1 MSLDTQVALARPPRG
16 ESSHLSR
23 AARQVVPP
31 FLQKLYEIVNDPAN
45 EELIKWSENGDSFYV
60 LNHEKFAREVLGR
73 WFKHQKFASF
83 VRQLNMYG
91 FHKIP
96 HLQQGVLKSDSD
108 TEPWHFEHPNFHRG
122 QPDLLC
128 LIQRKKQ
135 PTHGQPDDPAIDMH
149 DPANSPNPLTNV
161 TPGHLMDINS
171 IVNGVA
177 AIKRHQQAISA
188 DLSTLKQSNDAL
200 WKEAVAARQRH
211 AKHQDTINRILK
223 FLAGVFGHTDDGPH
237 SPDGSHTPPQV
248 TPRIRQRLMIGDI
261 RRSPLKG
268 KSVDIMEVEDDEVEN
283 RRINRGPSPFSDR
296 YASIETPDATVT
308 TPSGLESIAPSEAF
322 SPASDVHSDKSSPPI
337 RPSQVLSRSN
347 SATSASRLT
356 NVSTPLT
363 NGSTPNPVQTTPASA
378 PPPANVDAMWQA
390 AIQHMMSSPGQFQR
404 LMQAFA
410 NQQSIANLPGN
421 LPTDPNL
428 SNTHASAIAAYEPNA
443 NDYSR
448 WFTPSA
454 PSTSSATMSQPLLAP
469 AHSDENNPLQLLLD
483 ESNRLQKSYRD
494 ATEIDADMDMLQSSI
509 NSLIQNLGID
519 PTSLAQPHE
528 EPVPPMASNPPNMN
542 GQPNGPPPQMN
553 GFAMHLPP
561 ESFVNGFG
569 GMNGLDPGG
578 ADASQPDHL
587 LDSLLSQ
594 IGDGA
599 GGGGAGVGMDGM
611 DGMPGYPDI
620 TDHYDHSARIDGTSI
635 DDASTEQLAAFLE
648 EASANSGA
656 DSPPGGVGVNMNV
669 NGSMHQKRKSDAMD
683 LPLPTPPEGGTGKK
697 VKRKR

>member
-1 MSLDTQVALARPPRG
+1 MDSQVALARPPRG

-135 PTHGQPDDPAIDMH
+135 PTQIQSEDPAIDMH
-149 DPANSPNPLTNV
+149 DPTTPNPLTNV

-171 IVNGVA
+171 IVNGVS

-188 DLSTLKQSNDAL
+188 DLSALKQSNDAL

-223 FLAGVFGHTDDGPH
+223 FLAGVFGHTDSGAH

-248 TPRIRQRLMIGDI
+248 TPRIRQRLMISNGL
-261 RRSPLKG
+261 RSPLK
-268 KSVDIMEVEDDEVEN
+268 KPVDIMEVEDDEVEN
-283 RRINRGPSPFSDR
+283 MRNNRGGSPYSDHF
-296 YASIETPDATVT
+296 ASIETPDATVT

-322 SPASDVHSDKSSPPI
+322 SPVSDVPPDKSPPI
-337 RPSQVLSRSN
+337 RPSQILSRTN
-347 SATSASRLT
+347 SAASTAQLTNGTSPLTNAPSPLT
-356 NVSTPLT
+356 NVPPSSPAQTPPASNL
-363 NGSTPNPVQTTPASA
+363 PNPG
-378 PPPANVDAMWQA
+378 NVDAMWQA
-390 AIQHMMSSPGQFQR
+390 AIQHMMSSPGQFQKM
-404 LMQAFA
+404 MQAFA
-410 NQQSIANLPGN
+410 NQQPVANMATPADAMHN
-421 LPTDPNL
+421 N
-428 SNTHASAIAAYEPNA
+428 ASAIAAYEPNG
-443 NDYSR
+443 NDYAR
-448 WFTPSA
+448 WFTPSV
-454 PSTSSATMSQPLLAP
+454 PSTSAAAMSQPLLASVHP
-469 AHSDENNPLQLLLD
+469 DEHSQLQLLLD
-483 ESNRLQKSYRD
+483 ENNRLQKSYRD

-519 PTSLAQPHE
+519 PTSLSPQQDDPVSQTSPHA
-528 EPVPPMASNPPNMN
+528 PHMN
-542 GQPNGPPPQMN
+542 GNMSGPPPTN
-553 GFAMHLPP
+553 GYGAHLPHD
-561 ESFVNGFG
+561 SFVNGFG
-569 GMNGLDPGG
+569 GLHGLDPGG
-578 ADASQPDHL
+578 PDASQPDHL

-594 IGDGA
+594 IGDGH
-599 GGGGAGVGMDGM
+599 GGSGTDMG
-611 DGMPGYPDI
+611 GMPGYPDI

-635 DDASTEQLAAFLE
+635 EDASTEQLAAFLD
-648 EASANSGA
+648 EAGSAAAA
-656 DSPPGGVGVNMNV
+656 DSPVMAKSPMAMGGAGAA
-669 NGSMHQKRKSDAMD
+669 SMHHQKRKSDALD
-683 LPLPTPPEGGTGKK
+683 LPLPDPPEGGTGKK